1 MHCDKFATKINAE
14 TQKLDQQICLS
25 SLTYVKLLSYKLTK
39 KKVWYYFITIK
50 LLHVVNKSVKDL
62 QQATFVRNVASTSSK
77 VGASSLIN

>member
-50 LLHVVNKSVKDL
+50 LLVNQSVKDL